1 MLRAGVNAGRIFSH
15 SPCVCTRS
23 AFKQFL
29 ELEPQV
35 REVVQQF
42 YNSKYATCL
51 RTLEQMRVS
60 TASVP
65 SGVHIRRRV
74 GAWHPLCVSLSSEF
88 VGRGQNY
95 SKNEGGSGVLLMI

>member
-1 MLRAGVNAGRIFSH
+1 MRTGVNAGRFFSH
-15 SPCVCTRS
+15 SPCVCPRS

-65 SGVHIRRRV
+65 SAVHI
-74 GAWHPLCVSLSSEF
+74 GGWGLGIHCV
-88 VGRGQNY
+88 Y
-95 SKNEGGSGVLLMI
+95 H